1 MTFAAYQRHLTEDF
15 RSRKTGQALQADSA
29 SDYVSRLRRLQM
41 ALRLPIE
48 SAQHLVVRALADGLA
63 GDPRVAA
70 ADLPERFI
78 GDVRPALESYAA
90 FLERES
96 GPPAQTEPLPEEPAT
111 ESAALTKTR
120 LGQERFRG
128 DLFRMWEG
136 RCAVTALRHPELL
149 RASHIKPWA
158 ESDDRERLDAF
169 NGLLLAVHLDAM
181 FDRRMISFDH
191 AGDMLISPRLSG
203 DDRAVFGLTSQ
214 PRPVLLSAR
223 HLTYMDHHRTRFL
236 SGEQDF
242 PPSG

>member
-15 RSRKTGQALQADSA
+15 RSRKTGHALQADSA
-29 SDYVSRLRRLQM
+29 SDYVSRLRRLQS

-48 SAQHLVVRALADGLA
+48 SAQPLVVRALADGLA
-63 GDPRVAA
+63 ADPRVVAA
-70 ADLPERFI
+70 GLPDKFV
-78 GDVRPALESYAA
+78 GDVRPALEAYAA
-90 FLERES
+90 FLERAAIDS
-96 GPPAQTEPLPEEPAT
+96 TQIGPLPEEPAT

-158 ESDDRERLDAF
+158 ESDDRERLDTF

-181 FDRRMISFDH
+181 FDRHLISFDRT
-191 AGDMLISPRLSG
+191 GNMLISPRLSD
-203 DDRAVFGLTSQ
+203 DDRAVFGLTSA

-223 HLTYMDHHRTRFL
+223 HLAYMDHHRTRFL
-236 SGEQDF
+236 SGE
-242 PPSG
+242 